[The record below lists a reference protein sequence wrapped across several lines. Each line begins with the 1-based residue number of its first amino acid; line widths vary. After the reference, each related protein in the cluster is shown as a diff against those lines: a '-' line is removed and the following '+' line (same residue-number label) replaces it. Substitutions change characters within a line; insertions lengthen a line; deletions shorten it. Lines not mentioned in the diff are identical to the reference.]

1 MKNAIMYYYNLIP
14 NNIRLTPK
22 YTKFNVNNNNFVL
35 ELVERHPD
43 EMQEVYEL
51 STYLLQL
58 NVPCHQI
65 IPNVSNQII
74 TIINNQPYV
83 LMKIAVNGEQPINEE
98 DIMLFSNLIV
108 DKRNY
113 KKLHRNNWS
122 QLWTTKIDYLEYQ
135 VSQFG
140 KKYSIIGDSFSYHIG
155 TAENALQF
163 YKNINNDTPLCISH
177 RRIKKDCTMYDLYN
191 PLEFIIDT
199 RVRDYCEYFKQKY
212 FYNDIDSNII
222 KGYLYNNNL
231 TEDEMKLFFC
241 RMLFPTIYFDLY
253 EDIVIDGEDERE
265 LVPIIAKVNN
275 YEELLKDLYLLLEQY
290 IRIDLIEWLK
300 VSS

>member
-14 NNIRLTPK
+14 NNIRLTSK
-22 YTKFNVNNNNFVL
+22 YTKFNVDNNNFVL

-43 EMQEVYEL
+43 EIQELYEL

-83 LMKIAVNGEQPINEE
+83 LMKITVNSDQLINEN
-98 DIMLFSNLIV
+98 DIVLFSNLLV

-113 KKLHRNNWS
+113 QRLQRNNWS

-140 KKYSIIGDSFSYHIG
+140 KKYSIIRDSFSYHIG
-155 TAENALQF
+155 IAENALQF
-163 YKNINNDTPLCISH
+163 YKTINNDTTLCIAH

-199 RVRDYCEYFKQKY
+199 RVRDYCEYFKQIY
-212 FYNDIDSNII
+212 FYNNIDGDIVKS
-222 KGYLYNNNL
+222 YLYNNSL
-231 TEDEMKLFFC
+231 TEDEIKLFFC

-253 EDIVIDGEDERE
+253 EDIVIDGEEEKE
-265 LVPIIAKVNN
+265 LVPIITKVNN
-275 YEELLKDLYLLLEQY
+275 YENLLKDLYMLLEQY
-290 IRIDLIEWLK
+290 IRIDFIEWLK
-300 VSS
+300 VRT